1 MIHAIILT
9 ILSVAAAFGVWALC
23 KKCGDKQIPFPKRKI
38 SLSAL
43 LKRILGVLLFCL
55 YMPHLFEK
63 EVIYEQ
69 VGLQGDLFPAAVYV
83 LLAVLDWLTVLTI
96 ALAIFSPF
104 YEKKEA
110 KDYLAFIAT
119 PILLLNAVFI
129 QPITIS
135 ILGSADMLHW
145 RTFVYEGIVLVATAI
160 CGSSMLDTLFKKDFA
175 NLKQRLG
182 KTARFAGLSLIAFM
196 PIYFLQLLFGFFG
209 GETKGFSF
217 VHRMYIYASFLI
229 PAVIFIVQHKKDK
242 EENWFLMTLLS
253 FSGLVA
259 YCSLQPFRTGSAVFP
274 LHLCNTA
281 IFMMF
286 IAYAFRL
293 RGIYYFT
300 FFVNVI
306 GSLVAILISSAP
318 QEVSSMHNVTYW
330 YNHLYAFFLPLL
342 GIGLE
347 LFPRPKLKMICIP
360 IVIFTVYILTAMTL
374 NTYLN
379 SSKFGGFNGKYS
391 ANFFFLHDDFLL
403 NKFPFAIDL
412 KYDFVWKFTVAG
424 NTMEA
429 YPVYS
434 AAIYIGFLILMFV
447 MWGFYMLMFHI
458 SDSHKQLAHRRKL
471 QRVDRLNL
479 LKELNGRPLSE
490 PLNKEGVHMIKI
502 KNFSKTYA
510 GTNKKAV
517 DDLCLEIHDGEV
529 FGFIGHNG
537 AGKSTTIKSLVGIQS
552 ITEGSIEIEG
562 YDIARQPLEAK
573 LRLGYVSDNHALYEK
588 LTGREYINYVAEL
601 YMVSKEDKEARINK
615 FVKMFQL
622 EHAIDN
628 EIKSYS
634 HGMKQKTM
642 VIAALI
648 HNPKV
653 WVLDEPLTGLDP
665 TSAWQ
670 IKECMREHANAGN
683 IVFFSSHVIEVVERI
698 CDRIAII
705 SGGKLRRVNTI
716 EEIKAEG
723 ISLEQLY
730 LQYAQKKNDSEPQK
744 KPAESQ
750 ETPNESKENA
760 ETPAES
766 QAEIATTQAEPAPTE
781 NTPVEN
787 AEASAEAQGEPA
799 PAEEKEEAPSES
811 SEQNTEA
818 TEDKAV

>member
-1 MIHAIILT
+1 MINAIILT
-9 ILSVAAAFGVWALC
+9 ILSVAAAFGTWALC
-23 KKCGDKQIPFPKRKI
+23 RKCANKHIPFPKRQI
-38 SLSAL
+38 PLSAL
-43 LKRILGVLLFCL
+43 FKRILAVLLFCL
-55 YMPHLFEK
+55 YMPHVFEK

-69 VGLQGDLFPAAVYV
+69 VGLQGDLFPAAVYA
-83 LLAVLDWLTVLTI
+83 LLAVLDWLTVLTV
-96 ALAIFSPF
+96 ALSIISPF
-104 YEKKEA
+104 FEKQEA

-135 ILGSADMLHW
+135 ILGAADMLHW
-145 RTFVYEGIVLVATAI
+145 RTFLYEGIVLVATAI
-160 CGSSMLDTLFKKDFA
+160 CGSSMLDTLIKKDFD
-175 NLKQRLG
+175 NVKQRLG

-209 GETKGFSF
+209 GETKSFSLS
-217 VHRMYIYASFLI
+217 HRLYIYASFIL
-229 PAVIFIVQHKKDK
+229 PVLIFIFQRKKEQ
-242 EENWFLMTLLS
+242 EENWFLMVLLS

-259 YCSLQPFRTGSAVFP
+259 YCSLQPFRGGSAIFP

-286 IAYAFRL
+286 LAYVFRL
-293 RGIYYFT
+293 KGLYYFT
-300 FFVNVI
+300 FFVNAL
-306 GSLVAILISSAP
+306 GALVAILISSSP
-318 QEVSSMHNVTYW
+318 QVFSSMHNITYW

-342 GIGLE
+342 GIGLS

-379 SSKFGGFNGKYS
+379 SSKFGGFNGKYG

-412 KYDFVWKFTVAG
+412 KYNFVWKFTVAG

-434 AAIYIGFLILMFV
+434 VAIYIGFLILMFV

-458 SDSHKQLAHRRKL
+458 SDSHKELAHRRKL
-471 QRVDRLNL
+471 QRVDKLNL

-490 PLNKEGVHMIKI
+490 PLNTEGVHMIKI

-601 YMVSKEDKEARINK
+601 YMVSKEDKEARIEK

-723 ISLEQLY
+723 LSLEQLY
-730 LQYAQKKNDSEPQK
+730 LQYAQKKNEDGQEQSAEKQEA
-744 KPAESQ
+744 PA
-750 ETPNESKENA
+750 ENA
-760 ETPAES
+760 EQPAETEAAATES
-766 QAEIATTQAEPAPTE
+766 QG
-781 NTPVEN
+781 TPVEN
-787 AEASAEAQGEPA
+787 AEKQEQPTDNAEA
-799 PAEEKEEAPSES
+799 PAEQSAES
-811 SEQNTEA
+811 AENAESAETEQENDETTTET